1 MSFDNI
7 NVRNV
12 IMQNIKNLMVYLN
25 ISTKFIDN
33 LDFHLKP
40 VLVVSTIR
48 TVRKPSAMVLKINH

>member
-40 VLVVSTIR
+40 VLVISTQPFE
-48 TVRKPSAMVLKINH
+48 TVRKPSAMIL

>member
-33 LDFHLKP
+33 LDFYLKP

-48 TVRKPSAMVLKINH
+48 NRS